1 VLSLESCSDPIH
13 EDYTNLLCKFEFI
26 NSVEVHREN
35 TCWKSLSFDSAE
47 SDRILGQ
54 PRQLP
59 SYKTVS

>member
-1 VLSLESCSDPIH
+1 VLDLESCSDPIH

-35 TCWKSLSFDSAE
+35 TCWKGLSFDSVSA
-47 SDRILGQ
+47 DRILGQ
-54 PRQLP
+54 PRQLL

>member
-1 VLSLESCSDPIH
+1 MLSLESCSDPIH

-26 NSVEVHREN
+26 NSVEVQREN
-35 TCWKSLSFDSAE
+35 TCCKGLSFESAE